1 MEALI
6 MDWQF
11 MLEVSQQLLAGL
23 PLTINLTVISLIA
36 GFALAGFVYSA
47 AHSSIGPVRW
57 IATLH
62 IEVFRGTPLLLQIF
76 LIYYGLSQ
84 IPMVRHSFLWPFLRE
99 PYWCVIFALA
109 LNTSAYTAEI
119 IRGAIQAVP
128 QGEVEAARSCGMS
141 GLTLRRR
148 IIWPIALRQGLPVYG
163 SEVIQMVK
171 ATSLASIVTL
181 SEVTGITYKLVSS
194 TYRVIEIFAVAGA
207 IYLALNFVV
216 SIGIMLLERSL
227 NAHLAHRRS

>member
-1 MEALI
+1 

-11 MLEVSQQLLAGL
+11 MLQVLQQLLAGV
-23 PLTINLTVISLIA
+23 PLTLKLTTISLLT
-36 GFALAGFVYSA
+36 GFALAGIVYGAAQSA
-47 AHSSIGPVRW
+47 ILPLRW
-57 IATLH
+57 VATLH

-84 IPMVRHSFLWPFLRE
+84 IPMIRHSFLWPFLRE

-128 QGEVEAARSCGMS
+128 QGEIEAARSCGMS
-141 GLTLRRR
+141 GITLRRR

-163 SEVIQMVK
+163 SEVIQMIK

-207 IYLALNFVV
+207 IYLALNFIV
-216 SIGIMLLERSL
+216 SIGTMSLERSL